1 MNFEGTLVNLV
12 QPPKV
17 TVNENTLFELRIQM
31 HSYHI
36 RMHKSQ
42 TLPSKKD
49 TVVTEVV
56 TTHVLYSEHAS
67 PTRQEMLRISCLGP
81 NGSHARGIQRNWTLS
96 LRIPLKDFTQR
107 TGSSKQVLEGKV
119 GNAKLSKEGLSKAQ
133 LQRGRYA
140 WKSLTYEVLL

>member
-81 NGSHARGIQRNWTLS
+81 NGSHARGIQRNSLWTMSKGTLS

-133 LQRGRYA
+133 LQRGRCA
-140 WKSLTYEVLL
+140 

>member
-1 MNFEGTLVNLV
+1 MNFEGTLVNPV

-17 TVNENTLFELRIQM
+17 TVNENTLFELRIQRGM
-31 HSYHI
+31 DI
-36 RMHKSQ
+36 SQ

-81 NGSHARGIQRNWTLS
+81 NGSHARGIQRNSLWTMSKGTLS

-140 WKSLTYEVLL
+140 